1 MGLGENQNLLND
13 GIYNASVKGIHPI
26 TGFEQACTLVE
37 YGKKYHPVK
46 KYAIDLGDMRSVE
59 RDKWL
64 SLNRKWYLKMK
75 VYSETS
81 SRRRPL
87 KGTAS

>member
-46 KYAIDLGDMRSVE
+46 KYAIE
-59 RDKWL
+59 RESFYDD
-64 SLNRKWYLKMK
+64 RIK
-75 VYSETS
+75 VICN
-81 SRRRPL
+81 
-87 KGTAS
+87 